1 MAKASGP
8 AAAPDLSDQPS
19 RPMSDTIAAPRAFLG
34 VERSIL
40 GRPWRARLDA
50 AGEAAALAL
59 SQTHGLDDLLA
70 RVLAGR
76 GVSVTE
82 AARYLD
88 PTLRDLMPDPS
99 TLTAMDEAVERLGH
113 AIETGEQIAVFGDYD
128 VDGACSSALIVDYWR
143 AAGAPQPLVHIPDR
157 IFEGYGPN
165 ADAIRML
172 ADKGA
177 TLLVTVD
184 CGTVSH
190 EPFAV
195 ARERGLDVI
204 VLDHHQA
211 PEDLPRAI
219 IVNPN
224 RQDDL
229 SGQGGLCAAGVVFLA
244 LAGLTRRLRAK
255 GFWGEARRAPDLL
268 ASLDLVGL
276 ATVADVAPLKGLNRA
291 FVAKGLAVMHN
302 RARPGLAAL
311 MDAARLDGPPRA
323 YHLGFALGPRIN
335 AGGRI
340 GDAGLGARLLTL
352 SDPLEAARIA
362 RELDRLNGE
371 RQVIE
376 SQALEEAIAKA
387 ELAFTRSNRL
397 SCLVVEADDWHPGVV
412 GLIASR
418 LKDRFNL
425 PAFAFAFNGE
435 TGTGSGRSLSG
446 VDIGR
451 AVRRAVDLGLAV
463 KGGGHAMA
471 AGVTLSRDKL
481 SDFRAFLGDVL
492 AEAVD
497 AARDA
502 DALVIDA
509 ALSARAVDLEL
520 LRRVEKAGPFGQGNP
535 EPVFALPEQRLT
547 GAMVVGERHVR
558 ARLRSGDGA
567 SIETIAFRC
576 VGAPLGDALLNGR
589 GELFHVA
596 ARLSPKS
603 FRGVERVE
611 ARLVDLA
618 RAEKR

>member
-1 MAKASGP
+1 MPDSI
-8 AAAPDLSDQPS
+8 APP
-19 RPMSDTIAAPRAFLG
+19 RPFLG
-34 VERSIL
+34 VENSIL

-50 AGEAAALAL
+50 SGEAAALAL
-59 SQTHGLDDLLA
+59 TQAHGLDDLLA

-76 GVSVTE
+76 GIGVGE

-88 PTLRDLMPDPS
+88 PTIRELMPDPS
-99 TLTAMDEAVERLGH
+99 SLTAMDEAVARMAH
-113 AIETGEQIAVFGDYD
+113 AIETGEQIAIFGDYD
-128 VDGACSSALIVDYWR
+128 VDGACSSALLIDYWR
-143 AAGAPQPLVHIPDR
+143 AAGAPEPLLHIPDR

-165 ADAIRML
+165 SDAIRAL
-172 ADKGA
+172 AGQGA
-177 TLLVTVD
+177 TLLITVD

-195 ARERGLDVI
+195 ARELGLDVI

-211 PEDLPRAI
+211 PEALPPAI

-244 LAGLTRRLRAK
+244 LAALSRRLRERD
-255 GFWGEARRAPDLL
+255 WWRDARPAPDLL
-268 ASLDLVGL
+268 AALDLVAL
-276 ATVADVAPLKGLNRA
+276 ATVADVAPLTGLNRA
-291 FVAKGLAVMHN
+291 FVVKGLSVMRN
-302 RARPGLAAL
+302 RARAGLAAL
-311 MDAARLDGPPRA
+311 MDAARVDGPPRA

-352 SDPLEAARIA
+352 SDTIEAARIA

-376 SQALEEAIAKA
+376 KEALEEAIAKA
-387 ELAFTRSNRL
+387 ELLFTKTNRL
-397 SCLVVEADDWHPGVV
+397 SCIVVEGENWHPGVV
-412 GLIASR
+412 GLIAAR
-418 LKDRFNL
+418 LRERFNL
-425 PAFAFAFNGE
+425 PSFAIAFNGD
-435 TGTGSGRSLSG
+435 TGSGSGRSLSG

-451 AVRRAVDLGLAV
+451 AVRRGVDLGLAI

-471 AGVTLSRDKL
+471 AGVTLARDRFEAF
-481 SDFRAFLGDVL
+481 SAFLGDVL
-492 AEAVD
+492 AEPVE
-497 AARDA
+497 AARGV

-509 ALSARAVDLEL
+509 ALTGRGVTPDL

-547 GAMVVGERHVR
+547 DATVVGENHIR
-558 ARLRSGDGA
+558 ARLRSADGA
-567 SIETIAFRC
+567 SIDAIAFRC
-576 VGAPLGDALLNGR
+576 VGAPLGDALLRGR

-596 ARLSPKS
+596 ARLSANS

-611 ARLVDLA
+611 SRIADLA
-618 RAEKR
+618 RVQ